1 MSEANLPEE
10 GSGGSGEQAKE
21 VDPEQ
26 FLFKDRQTCVKNI
39 DDLYSRYS
47 QGYYHTLEAL
57 QDDF

>member
-47 QGYYHTLEAL
+47 
-57 QDDF
+57 